1 MPKISIILPSFNVAV
16 YIREC
21 IESVIHQTISDIEIL
36 CIDAGSTDGTY
47 EILEAYAVRDHR
59 IRLIPSDKKSYGYQ
73 INRGID
79 MAKGE
84 YLGIVETDDCIEP
97 DMYQVLYETATAHN
111 LDYVKAGFYTLVTPY
126 PKESYLLEYPF
137 YDCDR
142 IISYQYFME
151 NKLSPDIYIWN
162 GLYHLSFLRKFHIR
176 LNETP
181 GAAFQD
187 CGFRYLTDMNLRRGM
202 FLSRFF
208 YHYRRDNATSSTYHP
223 RFDEYKISEFRYI
236 RKRMEGLMDRARQA
250 FFARE
255 TVMMALSPYTTYREH
270 SQPNEAIF
278 AVLDE
283 FRQIMIKDREEG
295 LLKQEE
301 MLPQHWI
308 EMCLFTEKPASY
320 EDYIEIKAKADYEL
334 YGGFIKKMEEKE
346 QIVVFGSGKVA
357 KFALCLMRMNQ
368 LENIVAVCD
377 NNEEKWGESYYGH
390 TILSP
395 KEAVKRYPQAYY
407 LAANKKCPAE
417 IFEQLVEYGI
427 KKEQMSAY
435 TLPLQA
441 FGSTNLF
448 MRKHV

>member
-1 MPKISIILPSFNVAV
+1 MRNAD
-16 YIREC
+16 
-21 IESVIHQTISDIEIL
+21 T
-36 CIDAGSTDGTY
+36 
-47 EILEAYAVRDHR
+47 LE
-59 IRLIPSDKKSYGYQ
+59 
-73 INRGID
+73 
-79 MAKGE
+79 
-84 YLGIVETDDCIEP
+84 
-97 DMYQVLYETATAHN
+97 
-111 LDYVKAGFYTLVTPY
+111 
-126 PKESYLLEYPF
+126 KE
-137 YDCDR
+137 
-142 IISYQYFME
+142 
-151 NKLSPDIYIWN
+151 W
-162 GLYHLSFLRKFHIR
+162 
-176 LNETP
+176 
-181 GAAFQD
+181 
-187 CGFRYLTDMNLRRGM
+187 
-202 FLSRFF
+202 
-208 YHYRRDNATSSTYHP
+208 
-223 RFDEYKISEFRYI
+223 
-236 RKRMEGLMDRARQA
+236 KRMDRARQA